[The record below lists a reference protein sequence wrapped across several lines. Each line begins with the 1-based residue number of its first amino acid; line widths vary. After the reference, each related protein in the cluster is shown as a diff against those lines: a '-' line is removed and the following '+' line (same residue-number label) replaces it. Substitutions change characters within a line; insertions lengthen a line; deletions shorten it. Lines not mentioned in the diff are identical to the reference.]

1 VPDTTSSP
9 IVHALDRLAAGR
21 SLTGAEAGA
30 AFDIVMQG
38 DATPSQ
44 IAALLMGLRGKGETA
59 EEVAGAARALRR
71 AMTSLALE
79 GAHDMVDTC
88 GTGGGRA
95 GTFNIS
101 TGAAF
106 IVAGAG
112 VPVAKHG
119 NRSFTSRSGSADV
132 LEALG
137 ISVPTLPTEV
147 PRVLEAARIV
157 FLFAPAF
164 HPAMRHAAPV
174 RRELGVT
181 TIMNLLGP
189 LANPA
194 GVTRQVLGVSD
205 PDRAPLLAEA
215 LVSLG
220 ARHALVVHGAE
231 GMDEISPLGPS
242 TVWEVRD
249 AGIVEWTVEPEA
261 LGIAPGSMHDLSGG
275 EPEENAAQIEAV
287 LNGTKRGAARD
298 ALRLNAAAALY
309 VAGRGW
315 SFEES
320 LAHATVALDEGKGM
334 EALQKLRDATNPG
347 RTA

>member
-1 VPDTTSSP
+1 M
-9 IVHALDRLAAGR
+9 
-21 SLTGAEAGA
+21 TGAEAGT
-30 AFDIVMQG
+30 AFDIVMRG
-38 DATPSQ
+38 EATPSQ

-71 AMTSLALE
+71 AMTSLVLE
-79 GAHDMVDTC
+79 GADGMVDTC
-88 GTGGGRA
+88 GTGGGQA

-137 ISVPTLPTEV
+137 VSVPTPPAEV

-157 FLFAPAF
+157 FLFAPTF

-205 PDRAPLLAEA
+205 RERAPLLAEA
-215 LVSLG
+215 LLSLG
-220 ARHALVVHGAE
+220 AQHALVVHGAE

-242 TVWEVRD
+242 LVWEVRD
-249 AGIVEWTVEPEA
+249 GAIVEWSVEPE
-261 LGIAPGSMHDLSGG
+261 LFGIAAGSLQDLTGG
-275 EPEENAAQIEAV
+275 EPAENAAQIEAV
-287 LNGTKRGAARD
+287 LNGTRRGAARD

-320 LAHATVALDEGKGM
+320 LARATTALDEGKGM
-334 EALQKLRDATNPG
+334 EALQKLREAEP
-347 RTA
+347 RLRKE